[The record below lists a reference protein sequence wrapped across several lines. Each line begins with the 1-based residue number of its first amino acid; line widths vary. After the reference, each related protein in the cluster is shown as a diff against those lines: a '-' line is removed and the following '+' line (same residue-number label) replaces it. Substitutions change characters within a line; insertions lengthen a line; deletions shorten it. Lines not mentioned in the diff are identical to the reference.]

1 MEGSIIMQ
9 EGISRGLTEQEAAE
23 KIIEYGKN
31 VLQSGKKQSAIKIFL
46 EQFKDI
52 MVLILLAATVISA
65 FMGEIY
71 DAVTIIIIVLLD
83 AVLGFI
89 QEYRTE
95 KTMEALEKL
104 TSPSAKVI
112 RNGTKRT
119 IDAALIVPDDIAIIE
134 SGDRVPCDG
143 EIISENGLWVDESI
157 LTGESEAVR
166 KSSGLIY
173 MGSSVTRGK
182 AVIKCRSTGMSTKM
196 GQMSELINNAG
207 LEDTPLQKKLSSLGK
222 ALCVIC
228 LIVCA
233 CVALAGI
240 LRGEPVFDMLMTG
253 ITIAIAAIP
262 EGLPATVTIAL
273 ALAVRRMLKKNALV
287 HKLHSVETLGCTTVI
302 CSDKTGTITEN
313 KMTVTRLYADDA
325 EYALTGSGQSKDGR
339 LLKNGSQA
347 ELTKALK
354 ELLFCGVLCNNSEV
368 SFSDGMLKSDGDP
381 TETALIIA
389 AEKCGLSADS
399 LRKTYKRLS
408 EVPFESETKRMS
420 VTVSSPSG
428 AVTYTKG
435 APAVILRECSKLL
448 TENGLAPMTRQ
459 IKSSISAKAEEFA
472 SNALRVMS
480 FSMTTA
486 DGETVFIGLMGMIDP
501 PRKEAKE
508 SVAALKRAGIR
519 TVMITGDHKL
529 TAEAIAKEVG
539 ILKFGSLCL
548 SKDELDALSDTEL
561 ERIIGKVS
569 VFARVDPKD
578 KLRIVKALKRK
589 GNIVAMTG
597 DGVND
602 APAVKEANIGVAMGK
617 SGTDACRQ
625 AADIMLL
632 DDDFSTLTR
641 AVREGRTI
649 YSNIRRF
656 VRYLISCNIGEVA
669 VMFLSIILGLP
680 VILLPT
686 QILLVNLVTDGLPA
700 IALGLEKTEESV
712 MERSPKEFSGS
723 FFSGGLLA
731 KILTRGAL
739 IGICT
744 LACFAYSLSLG
755 QSLEASRTC
764 ALITLIASQLIHVF
778 ECRSESRS
786 VFRMNPFGNPWL
798 LGAVAVS
805 AAVTLACVYYP
816 PLCVVMETVPLM
828 LPQMGLALAFAAAVP
843 IASGLLM
850 LIFGK

>member
-1 MEGSIIMQ
+1 MQ
-9 EGISRGLTEQEAAE
+9 QGISRGLTEQEAAQ
-23 KIIEYGKN
+23 KIAEYGKN

-65 FMGEIY
+65 VMGEIY
-71 DAVTIIIIVLLD
+71 DAVTIIIIVFLD

-104 TSPSAKVI
+104 TSPSARVI

-119 IDAALIVPDDIAIIE
+119 IDAALIVPDDIAVIE
-134 SGDRVPCDG
+134 AGDRIPCDG

-166 KSSGLIY
+166 KNSGNVY
-173 MGSSVTRGK
+173 MGSSVTRGN
-182 AVIKCRSTGMSTKM
+182 AVIKCTDTGMSTKM
-196 GQMSELINNAG
+196 GQMSELISSAG
-207 LEDTPLQKKLSSLGK
+207 MEDTPLQKKLSSLGK
-222 ALCVIC
+222 ALCAIC

-240 LRGEPVFDMLMTG
+240 LRGEPIFDMLMTG

-313 KMTVTRLYADDA
+313 KMTVTRLFADGN
-325 EYALTGSGQSKDGR
+325 EYTLTGSGQSIKGKLMLDGS
-339 LLKNGSQA
+339 KA
-347 ELTKALK
+347 AMTKPLK
-354 ELLFCGVLCNNSEV
+354 ELLYCGVLCNNAEAEI
-368 SFSDGMLKSDGDP
+368 SDGLCKTDGDP
-381 TETALIIA
+381 TEAALIIA
-389 AEKCGLSADS
+389 AEKSGISS
-399 LRKTYKRLS
+399 KELRHSYRRLA
-408 EVPFESETKRMS
+408 EIPFESETKRMS
-420 VTVSSPSG
+420 VTVSSPEGRVS
-428 AVTYTKG
+428 YTKG
-435 APAVILRECSKLL
+435 APAVIIKECQKIL
-448 TENGLAPMTRQ
+448 TVNGIASLNTAAKKNIT
-459 IKSSISAKAEEFA
+459 AKAEELA
-472 SNALRVMS
+472 SKALRVMA
-480 FSMTTA
+480 FSMSISE
-486 DGETVFIGLMGMIDP
+486 DENVFIGLMGMIDP

-508 SVAALKRAGIR
+508 SVAQLKRAGIR

-539 ILKFGSLCL
+539 ILKFGGICL
-548 SKDELDALSDTEL
+548 SKDELDAMSDQEL
-561 ERIIGKVS
+561 DRIIGKVN

-578 KLRIVKALKRK
+578 KLRIVKALKKK

-625 AADIMLL
+625 AADIILM
-632 DDDFSTLTR
+632 DDDFSTLTQ
-641 AVREGRTI
+641 AVKEGRTI
-649 YSNIRRF
+649 YSNIRKF

-669 VMFLSIILGLP
+669 VMFLSIILGMP

-700 IALGLEKTEESV
+700 IALGLEKTEKSV
-712 MERSPKEFSGS
+712 MERKPSDFSGS
-723 FFSGGLLA
+723 FFSGGLLL
-731 KILTRGAL
+731 KILIRGAL

-744 LACFAYSLSLG
+744 LACFAYSLRLG
-755 QSLEASRTC
+755 QSLETARTC
-764 ALITLIASQLIHVF
+764 ALVTLIASQLIHVF
-778 ECRSESRS
+778 ECRSETRS
-786 VFRMNPFGNPWL
+786 VFKINPFGNPWL
-798 LGAVAVS
+798 LGAVLLS
-805 AAVTLACVYYP
+805 AGATLACVYYA
-816 PLCVVMETVPLM
+816 PLCIVMETVPLM
-828 LPQMGLALAFAAAVP
+828 LPQIMCSLAFAAAVP
-843 IASGLLM
+843 IVSGLLM